1 MSEQR
6 PNIVLVSMDSLRGD
20 HCGFLGSRR
29 GLTPAMDALAADGVN
44 YRSAIAPGPQTFSS
58 MPAVFTGQPRPV
70 EDLREYPGET
80 HWQRRIAAIS
90 EYMRTTTQ
98 FTERLRE
105 LGYTTAAITPNP
117 WTSAPT
123 GFDRGFDRFVDLSSE
138 DQDDDGRRS
147 LIERLPGI
155 DTDDRAVKLVVDMLT
170 GSSFFAK
177 WQDLY
182 RSVSQLRADLPEP
195 YFLWV
200 FLLDTHYPFLTA
212 RRHRE
217 EQSLIEMYRSAYR
230 SERLMRGRDENSRMS
245 PSLKQS
251 VVAGYRD
258 TVRASDAFVER
269 FRADGEDDPV
279 LILHSDHGESFGEHG
294 NYGHHHRDLYEEN
307 IHVPYVVHN
316 AGVTAEV
323 TTPVSLTTLP
333 EAVLEIGRRG
343 TFDPEAYTDEYVV
356 SRSECGTSQAV
367 RGRRFKYFDSGER
380 EMLFDLSTDPD
391 ESNNV
396 IEDNP
401 ELAAQLRAR
410 LDAEKG
416 TWTEK
421 RELRRAS
428 RAIAS
433 TGGVTRP

>member
-1 MSEQR
+1 MSGQR

-29 GLTPAMDALAADGVN
+29 GLTPAMNELAAEGVN
-44 YRSAIAPGPQTFSS
+44 YRTAIASGPQTFSS

-70 EDLREYPGET
+70 VDLKQYPGET

-90 EYMRTTTQ
+90 EHMRTASQ
-98 FTERLRE
+98 FTERLQE
-105 LGYTTAAITPNP
+105 IGYTTAAITPNP

-138 DQDDDGRRS
+138 DEEDGRLS
-147 LIERLPGI
+147 LVDRLPGI
-155 DTDDRAVKLVVDMLT
+155 DTDNRAVKLVLDMVT

-177 WQDLY
+177 WQDIY
-182 RSVSQLRADLPEP
+182 GSVSQLRSELEEP
-195 YFLWV
+195 YFLWI

-217 EQSLIEMYRSAYR
+217 EQSLVEMYRSAYR
-230 SERLMRGRDENSRMS
+230 SERLMRGRDETGRMS
-245 PSLKQS
+245 SSLRQS
-251 VVAGYRD
+251 VIAGYRD

-269 FRADGEDDPV
+269 FHADGDDDPV
-279 LILHSDHGESFGEHG
+279 LIVHSDHGESFGEHG

-307 IHVPYVVHN
+307 IHVPYLVHN
-316 AGVTAEV
+316 AGVTAEI
-323 TTPVSLTTLP
+323 TDPVSLTAIP

-343 TFDPEAYTDEYVV
+343 TFDPEAHTDEYAV
-356 SRSECGTSQAV
+356 SRSECGTSRAV

-380 EMLFDLSTDPD
+380 EMLFDLSVDPD
-391 ESNNV
+391 ESSNV
-396 IEDNP
+396 IDDHP
-401 ELAAQLRAR
+401 ELAAQLRER
-410 LDAEKG
+410 MDTEER
-416 TWTEK
+416 TWAEK

-428 RAIAS
+428 RRLVS
-433 TGGVTRP
+433 SGGVTRQ